1 MLSWSADR
9 TDEGHRWYPHI
20 LLLFDKAPA
29 SNGDITLAIHCRGLR
44 LMRLISCILEALLT
58 AWSVAVHFLWKLQ
71 LLAGRSWCVNI
82 VFDPSLS
89 LTEGLPRVEG
99 LRSDL
104 QSTVWEAMFE
114 VTGGCKSV
122 CEGWDNCPRITIRI
136 SLVPDVI
143 RSPYIKNVGLFVLQ
157 FAGRV
162 SVAVAPGIS
171 RNDTLLTHEAFKRTD
186 FSTVEAERKWILVAN
201 SSGLWSYDNHGWR
214 AAYKPW
220 VSGRQCRVSRQIC

>member
-1 MLSWSADR
+1 M
-9 TDEGHRWYPHI
+9 I
-20 LLLFDKAPA
+20 
-29 SNGDITLAIHCRGLR
+29 
-44 LMRLISCILEALLT
+44 LISQTFFFLNYNVFRSVVLLYVT
-58 AWSVAVHFLWKLQ
+58 FPSTSFPPPLPPLPHFCCCQHKWKVFAHICYRSPRLDCFQPTTNCMADQKIWEGACTVHWED
-71 LLAGRSWCVNI
+71 W
-82 VFDPSLS
+82 
-89 LTEGLPRVEG
+89 LT
-99 LRSDL
+99 
-104 QSTVWEAMFE
+104 
-114 VTGGCKSV
+114 
-122 CEGWDNCPRITIRI
+122 NCPRITIRI

-214 AAYKPW
+214 AAWKMK
-220 VSGRQCRVSRQIC
+220 I